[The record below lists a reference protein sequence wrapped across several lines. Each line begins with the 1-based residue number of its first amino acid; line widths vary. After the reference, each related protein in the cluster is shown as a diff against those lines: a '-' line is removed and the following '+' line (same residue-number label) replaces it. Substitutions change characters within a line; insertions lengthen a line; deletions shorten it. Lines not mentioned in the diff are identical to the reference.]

1 MRNTGIVVLVAGL
14 LLAGLLVV
22 VWLLG
27 LVLGF
32 TAGGFIHL
40 LLLLA
45 VLVGPCGVIIG
56 AVLLVL
62 GSRSRQR

>member
-14 LLAGLLVV
+14 LLAGLLTV

-40 LLLLA
+40 LLVLA
-45 VLVGPCGVIIG
+45 LLVGPCGVVAG
-56 AVLLVL
+56 AVLIVL